1 MAAPVEHEKRKEKIL
16 EKALAVFMDEGF
28 ENATYQKIADKCG
41 ITRTILYL
49 YFKNKKEIF
58 GYSIKQLLLNIEENI
73 NSIRADNSLK
83 SFEKIT
89 KVFFAVFK
97 LLEQNRQLLSV
108 ILDYLLHVSKKD
120 RFPIERVR
128 RRTIKLRHILTTIV
142 IDGIKTGELKK
153 INIKK
158 ANNYLYSIIET
169 AILQLAVLKYKDIN
183 ELRETAIFAVEQ
195 LKVPA

>member
-1 MAAPVEHEKRKEKIL
+1 MAAPVEHEKRKKKIL
-16 EKALAVFMDEGF
+16 EKALTVFMDEGF

-83 SFEKIT
+83 NTEKIIR
-89 KVFFAVFK
+89 VLFAVFK
-97 LLEQNRQLLSV
+97 LLEHNRQLLSV
-108 ILDYLLHVSKKD
+108 VLDYLLHITKKD

-128 RRTIKLRHILTTIV
+128 RRTLKLRHILTTIV
-142 IDGIKTGELKK
+142 IDGIKAGEIKK
-153 INIKK
+153 VNIKK
-158 ANNYLYSIIET
+158 ANNYLYNIIET
-169 AILQLAVLKYKDIN
+169 AILQLAVLKYNDLN
-183 ELRETAIFAVEQ
+183 ELKETAVFTVDQ
-195 LKVPA
+195 LKVTT

>member
-1 MAAPVEHEKRKEKIL
+1 MAAPVEHEKRKKKIL

-83 SFEKIT
+83 NTEKIIN
-89 KVFFAVFK
+89 VLFAVFK
-97 LLEQNRQLLSV
+97 LLEHNRQLLSV
-108 ILDYLLHVSKKD
+108 VLDYLLHVSKKD

-128 RRTIKLRHILTTIV
+128 RRTLKLRHILTTIV

-158 ANNYLYSIIET
+158 ANNYLYNIIET

-183 ELRETAIFAVEQ
+183 ELRETAIFTVEQ
-195 LKVPA
+195 LKAPA